1 MTMTTLPAAPLPTD
15 DTATFNT
22 RAFALV
28 AALGAFVTEANALET
43 NVNTKEASVVANA
56 ISAANAA
63 LAATGSANF
72 KGEWSTLSG
81 ALAIPASVSYSGKVY
96 ILTASVSNV
105 AAEVPGVS
113 SKWIMDG
120 GVSTGKAAAL
130 SMIFGG

>member
-1 MTMTTLPAAPLPTD
+1 MTMTALPTAPLPTD

-43 NVNTKEASVVANA
+43 NVNTKESSATAAAS
-56 ISAANAA
+56 SAASSS

-72 KGEWSTLSG
+72 KGEWSTLTG
-81 ALAIPASVSYSGKVY
+81 ALAIPASVSYGGKVWL
-96 ILTASVSNV
+96 LTANVSSVT
-105 AAEVPGVS
+105 AEVPGVS
-113 SKWIMDG
+113 TKWIQP

>member
-1 MTMTTLPAAPLPTD
+1 MPMQPLPTAPLPTD
-15 DTATFNT
+15 STATFNS

-28 AALGAFVTEANALET
+28 AALSTFVTEANALE
-43 NVNTKEASVVANA
+43 VAA
-56 ISAANAA
+56 DADATSAASNATIA
-63 LAATGSANF
+63 ANSASAATGAANF
-72 KGEWSTLSG
+72 KGEWSTLTG
-81 ALAIPASVSYSGKVY
+81 ALNIPASVSYSGKVY

-113 SKWIMDG
+113 SKWILAG